1 VYSFQPDDFTR
12 RHTRW
17 NRQTTLH
24 FRDEEPVIL
33 ELGDALQDT
42 DRGKLVDAV
51 LEAVAKGWLKRRII
65 NMATNPTRIVPLRS
79 GQVVGSSAGLDE
91 RGADLAR
98 RIGLDAVVVDAA
110 HRQAPLNGAVAPLA
124 AAGDAEPLS
133 SVRS

>member
-1 VYSFQPDDFTR
+1 
-12 RHTRW
+12 
-17 NRQTTLH
+17 
-24 FRDEEPVIL
+24 
-33 ELGDALQDT
+33 
-42 DRGKLVDAV
+42 
-51 LEAVAKGWLKRRII
+51 
-65 NMATNPTRIVPLRS
+65 MATNPTRIVPLRS